1 MLHERLDRY
10 EPLQLIDERSPVST
24 ESTTTMSVEHAPS
37 GVVTITLDRPPV
49 NAVDPMLIDELLDV
63 LDELAE
69 DPSARA
75 ILFRGA
81 NSRWCAGA
89 DLEVMSRHTRSTY
102 RKMRRQVEVEDA
114 LERIEKPVVV
124 AIERFA
130 LGGGCELAL
139 SCDVR
144 VMAENAVIGLPE
156 AALGLLPGAG
166 GTQRLTRLVGTQRAF
181 WMMAT
186 GAKLPAAQALDWG
199 LVNEVVPA
207 ERTVERAQ
215 EIAEQLASGPTLAIG
230 AIKRLVYECW
240 GRELASGLQRE
251 GDAVWQL
258 LKTEDLRE
266 GFEAFRDKRQPRFS
280 GT

>member
-1 MLHERLDRY
+1 MSIDRG
-10 EPLQLIDERSPVST
+10 E
-24 ESTTTMSVEHAPS
+24 S

-49 NAVDPMLIDELLDV
+49 NAVSPELIEELLEV
-63 LDELAE
+63 VDELAE
-69 DPSARA
+69 DPDARA

-81 NSRWCAGA
+81 NDRWCAGA
-89 DLEVMSRHTRSTY
+89 DIDVMSDHTRSTY
-102 RKMRRQVEVEDA
+102 RKMRRQVEIEDA
-114 LERIEKPVVV
+114 LERLEKPVVV

-139 SCDVR
+139 ACDVR

-186 GAKLPAAQALDWG
+186 GMKVPAAQALEWG

-207 ERTVERAQ
+207 EQTVARAQ
-215 EIAEQLASGPTLAIG
+215 EIAEQFAAGATRAIG

-240 GRELASGLQRE
+240 GRELPSGLLRE
-251 GDAVWQL
+251 GDAVWEL
-258 LKTEDLRE
+258 LKTDDLRE
-266 GFEAFRDKRQPRFS
+266 GFEAFREKRPPRFT
-280 GT
+280 GR

>member
-1 MLHERLDRY
+1 MSIERA
-10 EPLQLIDERSPVST
+10 E
-24 ESTTTMSVEHAPS
+24 S

-49 NAVDPMLIDELLDV
+49 NAVSPELIEELLEV
-63 LDELAE
+63 VDELAE
-69 DPSARA
+69 DPDARA

-81 NSRWCAGA
+81 NDRWCAGA
-89 DLEVMSRHTRSTY
+89 DLDVMSDHTRSTY
-102 RKMRRQVEVEDA
+102 RKMRRQIEIEDS
-114 LERIEKPVVV
+114 LERLEKPVVV

-139 SCDVR
+139 ACDVR

-186 GAKLPAAQALDWG
+186 GMKVPAAQALDWG

-207 ERTVERAQ
+207 DQTVARAQ
-215 EIAEQLASGPTLAIG
+215 EIAEQLASGATRAIG

-240 GRELASGLQRE
+240 GRELPSGLLRE
-251 GDAVWQL
+251 GDAVWEL
-258 LKTEDLRE
+258 LKTDDLRE
-266 GFEAFRDKRQPRFS
+266 GFEAFREKRPPHFTGS
-280 GT
+280 